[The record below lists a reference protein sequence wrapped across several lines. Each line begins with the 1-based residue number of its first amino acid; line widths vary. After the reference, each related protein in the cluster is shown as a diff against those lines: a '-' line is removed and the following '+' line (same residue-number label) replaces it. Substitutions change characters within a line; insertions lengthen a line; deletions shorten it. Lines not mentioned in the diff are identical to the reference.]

1 LGDAAEETL
10 HGTAIA
16 LAGNAVII
24 RGAPGSGKSDLAL
37 RCLSLAPTAL
47 IASPATLVADD
58 RVIAMRKG
66 DRIKVE
72 APAAIRGKLEVR
84 GLGIVTVPS
93 VDSAELVLVADL
105 VAPKEVERLPDPAP
119 NTELLGLPLPLLHI
133 APFEASAPAKLL
145 LALLMRFKRPASAD

>member
-1 LGDAAEETL
+1 MADVAETF

-47 IASPATLVADD
+47 IASPVVLVADD
-58 RVIAMRKG
+58 RVVAMRK
-66 DRIKVE
+66 DDQLKVE
-72 APAAIRGKLEVR
+72 APATIRGKLEVR
-84 GLGIVTVPS
+84 GLGIVTVPA

-105 VAPKEVERLPDPAP
+105 VAPEEVERLPDPTP
-119 NTELLGLPLPLLHI
+119 QTELLGLPLPLLRI
-133 APFEASAPAKLL
+133 TPFEASAPLKLL
-145 LALLMRFKRPASAD
+145 LALLMRFKQPTSAD

>member
-1 LGDAAEETL
+1 VGDAVEETL

-58 RVIAMRKG
+58 RVVVLRKG
-66 DRIKVE
+66 DRLKVE
-72 APAAIRGKLEVR
+72 APDTIRGKLEVR

-93 VDSAELVLVADL
+93 VDSAELALVADL
-105 VAPKEVERLPDPAP
+105 VAPKEVERFPDPTP
-119 NTELLGLPLPLLHI
+119 ETELLGLPLPLLHI
-133 APFEASAPAKLL
+133 APFEASAPVKLL
-145 LALLMRFKRPASAD
+145 LALVMRFKRPTNAD

>member
-24 RGAPGSGKSDLAL
+24 RGTPGSGKSDLAL

-105 VAPKEVERLPDPAP
+105 VAPKEVERLPDPAQIM
-119 NTELLGLPLPLLHI
+119 ELLGLPLPLLHI